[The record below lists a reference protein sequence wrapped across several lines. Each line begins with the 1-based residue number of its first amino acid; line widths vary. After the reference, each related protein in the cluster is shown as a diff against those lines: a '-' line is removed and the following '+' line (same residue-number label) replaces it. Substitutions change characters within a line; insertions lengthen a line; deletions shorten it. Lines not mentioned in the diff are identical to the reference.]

1 MLNMIKMDLYR
12 MFRTKSMYV
21 VWIVLA
27 VSVLFTTFLCKT
39 DYDSLS
45 KEDTV
50 RQEQFAEPTAENINV
65 GMMVTLPTEPGEK
78 VTVYDIFFANSQGKF
93 YALFL
98 VIFAVMFST
107 ADIGSGY
114 IKNIGGQVQKRGT
127 LIFSRSIA
135 LAVFTVLTMAGAFL
149 LQGAANYI
157 VFKELTWGS
166 YFLTELALHYALVLI
181 CMAIAIIL
189 KNNVISM
196 VIAICLTMN
205 IMSIVYGLINSA
217 VRKMGIQNFQI
228 YKYTITGKLSL
239 LPMNP
244 SGNECLEAFGVAIVF
259 AVIMIAASSAV
270 FQKRDIYR
278 MYIVIGILAGIIILQ
293 FIIMWKYQRQVK
305 DICRQ
310 LAFLMKHDSN
320 MLIQREFDLGGI
332 GTLSDRLNELLELQR
347 KEKQRYQEKE
357 ALIAD
362 TYTNLSHDI
371 RTPLTSLDGYFQ
383 LMEEC
388 ENVED
393 QRRYLNIIH
402 ERIHSLNEMLEELFM
417 FTKLK
422 NESYSL
428 ELTPCCINRIL
439 KEMVFSY
446 YDDWVRR
453 GIQPDIQIT
462 EELLSI
468 AGNKQ
473 GLHRVIQNVI
483 KNGLDHGEKKISIV
497 LERKQERAVL
507 RISNQVIHSE
517 QIDIEHVFDRFYKA
531 DVARSKT
538 STGLGLSIAKELV
551 KRMNGEISAKTE
563 KNEFIIEMRFP
574 LSI

>member
-27 VSVLFTTFLCKT
+27 VSVLFTTFMCKI

-93 YALFL
+93 YA
-98 VIFAVMFST
+98 

-114 IKNIGGQVQKRGT
+114 IKNIGGQVQKRGA
-127 LIFSRSIA
+127 LIFSKSIA

-157 VFKELTWGS
+157 VFKELTWGSSKAVLS

-239 LPMNP
+239 LSMNP
-244 SGNECLEAFGVAIVF
+244 SGNECLAAFGVAIVF

-270 FQKRDIYR
+270 FQ
-278 MYIVIGILAGIIILQ
+278 
-293 FIIMWKYQRQVK
+293 
-305 DICRQ
+305 
-310 LAFLMKHDSN
+310 
-320 MLIQREFDLGGI
+320 
-332 GTLSDRLNELLELQR
+332 
-347 KEKQRYQEKE
+347 
-357 ALIAD
+357 
-362 TYTNLSHDI
+362 
-371 RTPLTSLDGYFQ
+371 
-383 LMEEC
+383 
-388 ENVED
+388 
-393 QRRYLNIIH
+393 
-402 ERIHSLNEMLEELFM
+402 
-417 FTKLK
+417 
-422 NESYSL
+422 
-428 ELTPCCINRIL
+428 
-439 KEMVFSY
+439 
-446 YDDWVRR
+446 
-453 GIQPDIQIT
+453 
-462 EELLSI
+462 
-468 AGNKQ
+468 
-473 GLHRVIQNVI
+473 
-483 KNGLDHGEKKISIV
+483 
-497 LERKQERAVL
+497 
-507 RISNQVIHSE
+507 
-517 QIDIEHVFDRFYKA
+517 
-531 DVARSKT
+531 
-538 STGLGLSIAKELV
+538 
-551 KRMNGEISAKTE
+551 
-563 KNEFIIEMRFP
+563 
-574 LSI
+574 